1 MLSDSARQ
9 GIYLSLAD
17 TRFGIESAKYET
29 DRKNWEIL
37 GVYFV
42 RSWVIAFGALLLTDL
57 IPFLQAATEVYASLL
72 AIGSPFAALSRHL
85 NCPDASL

>member
-1 MLSDSARQ
+1 MGQS
-9 GIYLSLAD
+9 
-17 TRFGIESAKYET
+17 
-29 DRKNWEIL
+29 DRKKWEIL

-42 RSWVIAFGALLLTDL
+42 RSWTVAFGALLLTDL
-57 IPFLQAATEVYASLL
+57 NPFLQASIDVYASLL